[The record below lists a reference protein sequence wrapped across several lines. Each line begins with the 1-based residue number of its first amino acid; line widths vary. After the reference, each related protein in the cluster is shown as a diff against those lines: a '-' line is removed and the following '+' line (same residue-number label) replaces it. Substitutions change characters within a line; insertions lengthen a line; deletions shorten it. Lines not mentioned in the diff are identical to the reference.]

1 MTTGETVVL
10 NVRVLACLAVG
21 LMVSS
26 VSAGSEAP
34 SPETS
39 VIGFGSG
46 ETPDPKTRVLDL
58 AGLGSLDW
66 LIERIADR
74 KVIFVGES
82 HDRYEDHLNQL
93 AVIEGLHAQGRPLAI
108 GMEFFQQPYQDGI
121 DAYIAGEIGEAEF
134 LRRTEYFDRWRF
146 DYRLYRPILRFARE
160 KGIPVIALNLEAELT
175 RRVGE
180 VGIEGLTEEER
191 ARIPVEID
199 RGDPTY
205 RERIEA
211 VFAMHPS
218 DREQDVEHFI
228 EVQLLWDEGMADRA
242 ARYLNAHPDR
252 TLVVLAGSGHVE
264 YGQGIPKRLTRRMD
278 VPTVTILNGTQRAMD
293 PAAADFFLYPQTIKL
308 PASGLLGVML
318 ESGIDQGGAL
328 IQGFA
333 ESSGAKDAGIKEGD
347 RIVQIGD
354 QPVTAYADVRIAM
367 IDSLPGDRLPV
378 EVLRKRKIGAD
389 ERLSFDVELR

>member
-1 MTTGETVVL
+1 MSCHRLTAFIAL
-10 NVRVLACLAVG
+10 FSLASGAC
-21 LMVSS
+21 
-26 VSAGSEAP
+26 AGQTSPSHEAP
-34 SPETS
+34 AAETAAPETHVVDLS
-39 VIGFGSG
+39 ALADMDTLIDSIS
-46 ETPDPKTRVLDL
+46 DRRV
-58 AGLGSLDW
+58 
-66 LIERIADR
+66 
-74 KVIFVGES
+74 VFVGES

-93 AVIEGLHAQGRPLAI
+93 AIIEGLHARGKSLAI
-108 GMEFFQQPYQDGI
+108 GMEFFQQPYQEAL
-121 DAYIAGEIGEAEF
+121 DAYIAGEIGEADL

-160 KGIPVIALNLEAELT
+160 HGIPVIALNLEAELT

-180 VGIEGLTEEER
+180 VGIDGLTEAER
-191 ARIPVEID
+191 VRVPTEID

-228 EVQLLWDEGMADRA
+228 EVQLLWDEGMAERA
-242 ARYLNAHPDR
+242 AAYMKENPDR
-252 TLVVLAGSGHVE
+252 TMVVLAGSGHIE
-264 YGQGIPKRLTRRMD
+264 YGQGIPKRLTRRLN
-278 VPTVTILNGTQRAMD
+278 VPTATILNGTQREMD
-293 PAAADFFLYPQTIKL
+293 PAAADFFLYPRQIGL

-318 ESGIDQGGAL
+318 ESGIDQGGAR

-354 QPVTAYADVRIAM
+354 QPVSAYADVRIAL
-367 IDSLPGDRLPV
+367 IDGRPGEKLPV
-378 EVLRKRKIGAD
+378 EVLRERTLGAD